1 MCRQDHRAAARLPP
15 LQLLLPPQSASNMGF
30 FVKLKYC
37 HTVAAAAAVTN
48 YRIGRTCTYL
58 LSWAFS
64 EQALPFILLSSSA

>member
-48 YRIGRTCTYL
+48 YRIGLAPRRRTCRACQL
-58 LSWAFS
+58 NRRK
-64 EQALPFILLSSSA
+64 